1 MWIRRIEV
9 RHCAGIAEGAVDLRQ
24 GFNVLHGPNELGK
37 STLVAALRAAFLLPA
52 KSSLASDLQD
62 WNAQEPPEVSVTFE
76 DDDGRVWRIRKTF
89 SGGSGKAFLEESRD
103 GEDFT
108 TDARGREVDGRLQEI
123 LRWGIEAP
131 GGRGRRGM
139 PSSLITTALLPDQ
152 SEVEA
157 ILEQS
162 LADDADASGRDRLTE
177 ALEALAE
184 DPRFKQI
191 VDVVQAKVDEAFTP
205 TGQKRRG
212 QGSPWRG
219 LADDRRR
226 AEEWEREVQRQSDQ
240 TAGVRTRIEEFSGQ
254 LAGARAERER
264 LLDAIAVHE
273 ARLEAEAAL
282 KAAEERFTEAESTI
296 DRLKAN
302 EKAVAEAKGR
312 VQALDEQREEL
323 AKALADTGSRVEA
336 ANARMQELESNDAEQ
351 ARLLREQQGENAR
364 LELQQKLAALA
375 ARLEKATEIR
385 ELGAAVEAGARDI
398 DDLEAALDEKRG
410 LLAQASDANAQDQKR
425 LDSLRLKRLVARHRL
440 AAASTASL
448 EQERADSVALESQA
462 KEGEKQ
468 AGVLRDEAA
477 TLNAPDDAELGRL
490 RTAEEAS
497 RIAAAKL
504 SVGLTAELT
513 VETAI
518 ETTVDVDGD
527 VRTLTPDVGTP
538 LELEA
543 TRELAVELPGVAKF
557 RVRGGGRDLKEEAD
571 AAEGRWRA
579 ASGPVF
585 GRTGCSSLEELVALR
600 QRAEDLRSQ
609 ADELMHEAEADA
621 LRAEGRNV
629 IEQRL
634 ATARAERDRHAGDL
648 GEYLEAGQTVDGLAA
663 TFDDP
668 LDEAALGNEIDSL
681 QESLHGRRSLSER
694 MTVEI
699 KGDERELEGERAR
712 LKEQEAQFAERSA
725 ALEDWQA
732 VLESAEEEQGRLE
745 RERAAVDAELKALRT
760 EAADE
765 VEEARAILEG
775 LTGTQAEQQSAHK
788 DAESAL
794 GDARTELA
802 RLEGE
807 TPLLREGAANLD
819 IDNLRTA
826 RDAAREAL
834 DALPPAEEGA
844 DPAAQREQADSAD
857 RSIRDLESE
866 LRRAEGALEQTGG
879 LDERREQAQEAAQ
892 ALARREQELELDYQA
907 WQLLQETLREAEQ
920 AGSAHLG
927 SALVQPVSE
936 RIASLTGGRY
946 GELALGPQLDA
957 TGIELA
963 GSEREFGALSVGT
976 REQIALV
983 LRLAIAE
990 ALGTFVVL
998 DDQLTQTD
1006 EMRMEWMR
1014 RLLVQAAE
1022 GSQVIVLT
1030 CHPTDYEAESPDH
1043 VVDLSRL
1050 VSRSD
1055 QAPGAASQ
1063 PREGT

>member
-1 MWIRRIEV
+1 MWIRRMEV

-52 KSSLASDLQD
+52 TSSLAGNLQD

-76 DDDGRVWRIRKTF
+76 DDDGRVWRIRKRF
-89 SGGSGKAFLEESRD
+89 SGGSGRAFLDASRD

-108 TDARGREVDGRLQEI
+108 TDARGREVDGRLQEL

-131 GGRGRRGM
+131 GGSGRRRR

-152 SEVEA
+152 GEVEA

-212 QGSPWRG
+212 KGSPWRG

-226 AEEWEREVQRQSDQ
+226 AEDWERDVRRQSEE
-240 TAGVRTRIEEFSGQ
+240 TAGVRTRIAELNGQ
-254 LAGARAERER
+254 LSGARAERQR
-264 LLDAIAVHE
+264 LLDATALHE
-273 ARLEAEAAL
+273 SRAEAETAL
-282 KAAEERFTEAESTI
+282 KVAEERFAEAESAI
-296 DRLKAN
+296 GRLEAN
-302 EKAVAEAKGR
+302 EKAVGEAKGR
-312 VQALDEQREEL
+312 VQSLEGKRKEL
-323 AKALADTGSRVEA
+323 AEALADTGSRVDA
-336 ANARMQELESNDAEQ
+336 ARARVQELESGNAEQ
-351 ARLLREQQGENAR
+351 TRRLREQELENAR
-364 LELQQKLAALA
+364 LELQQKLVALA
-375 ARLEKATEIR
+375 ARVEKATEIR
-385 ELGAAVEAGARDI
+385 DLGAALEAGAGSI
-398 DDLEAALDEKRG
+398 EDLEAELEKKRE
-410 LLAQASDANAQDQKR
+410 LLAQAADANAQDQEKI
-425 LDSLRLKRLVARHRL
+425 DSLRLKRRVARYRQ
-440 AAASTASL
+440 AAASTAAL
-448 EQERADSVALESQA
+448 EKERAEALEFERQA
-462 KEGEKQ
+462 KECEKQ
-468 AGVLRDEAA
+468 ARALREEAA
-477 TLNAPDDAELGRL
+477 SLNAPDDAELGRL
-490 RTAEEAS
+490 RTAEEDS

-513 VETAI
+513 VEAAI
-518 ETTVDVDGD
+518 ETTVDVDGN
-527 VRTLTPDVGTP
+527 VRTLTPEPGTP
-538 LELEA
+538 IELEA
-543 TRELAVELPGVAKF
+543 TRELAVELPGVAKV

-571 AAEGRWRA
+571 AAEARWRA
-579 ASGPVF
+579 ASRPVF
-585 GRTGCSSLEELVALR
+585 GRTGCNSLKELADLR
-600 QRAEDLRSQ
+600 QRADDLRSQ
-609 ADELMHEAEADA
+609 ADELMREAEADA

-634 ATARAERDRHAGDL
+634 ATARAERDRYTEDL
-648 GEYLEAGQTVDGLAA
+648 REHLEAGQTVDELAA

-668 LDEAALGNEIDSL
+668 LYEAALGSEIDSV
-681 QESLHGRRSLSER
+681 QGSLHERRSLSER
-694 MTVEI
+694 MAVEI

-712 LKEQEAQFAERSA
+712 LKEQEEQFAERLA
-725 ALEDWQA
+725 VLEDWKA

-745 RERAAVDAELKALRT
+745 RELAAVNAELKALRT

-765 VEEARAILEG
+765 VGEARAILEG
-775 LTGTQAEQQSAHK
+775 LTETQTEQQRAHE

-794 GDARTELA
+794 GEARTELA

-807 TPLLREGAANLD
+807 TPLLREGAASLD
-819 IDNLRTA
+819 LDTLRTA

-879 LDERREQAQEAAQ
+879 QLLDEQREQAQEAAQ

-936 RIASLTGGRY
+936 RIAGLTAGRY

-957 TGIELA
+957 TGIELG
-963 GSEREFGALSVGT
+963 GSEREFAALSVGT

-1006 EMRMEWMR
+1006 ETRMQWMR
-1014 RLLVQAAE
+1014 RLLAQAAE

-1030 CHPTDYEAESPDH
+1030 CHPLDYEAESPDH
-1043 VVDLSRL
+1043 VVDLSAL
-1050 VSRSD
+1050 LTRSD
-1055 QAPGAASQ
+1055 LASSTSSS
-1063 PREGT
+1063 PR